1 MLPHNAFIR
10 TDVQQHK
17 LLQPKISKR
26 RIMVKIIIITEIPI
40 ESKENN
46 KKQTTV
52 FHAENRR
59 FSGASGD
66 TELFEKH
73 SNINGFWLLDSKIS
87 CL

>member
-40 ESKENN
+40 ELKENN
-46 KKQTTV
+46 KNKRQSFMPKTV
-52 FHAENRR
+52 VFLVRITGIEPAWYCYH
-59 FSGASGD
+59 
-66 TELFEKH
+66 
-73 SNINGFWLLDSKIS
+73 
-87 CL
+87 

>member
-40 ESKENN
+40 ELKENN
-46 KKQTTV
+46 KNKRRSFMPKTV
-52 FHAENRR
+52 VFLVQRVH
-59 FSGASGD
+59 
-66 TELFEKH
+66 
-73 SNINGFWLLDSKIS
+73 
-87 CL
+87 

>member
-40 ESKENN
+40 ELKENN
-46 KKQTTV
+46 KNKRRSFMPKTV
-52 FHAENRR
+52 VFLVRITGIEPAWYCYH
-59 FSGASGD
+59 
-66 TELFEKH
+66 
-73 SNINGFWLLDSKIS
+73 
-87 CL
+87 

>member
-17 LLQPKISKR
+17 LLQTKISKR

-59 FSGASGD
+59 FSGAD
-66 TELFEKH
+66 
-73 SNINGFWLLDSKIS
+73 NRN
-87 CL
+87 

>member
-40 ESKENN
+40 KSKENN

-52 FHAENRR
+52 FHAKTVVFLVRITGIEP
-59 FSGASGD
+59 AWYCY
-66 TELFEKH
+66 H
-73 SNINGFWLLDSKIS
+73 
-87 CL
+87 